1 MASERDH
8 EIGVFLREAGWTQA
22 TTEPL
27 AGDASTRRYLRVRRG
42 GDVAVLMDAPPKAET
57 APCPPEATPAE
68 RRALGYNA
76 TARLAASRIEA
87 FVGVAGWLTD
97 QGFAAPRVHAVD
109 FARGYALLEDLGDN
123 LFARAV
129 PDGASEA
136 DLYGAAIDVQAA
148 LHRLSAP
155 ALVEAHGAAWPVLT
169 YDRMALMA
177 ETDLFV
183 EWWAGRHLE
192 ADLPDA
198 ALDGWR
204 AAWAGALDA
213 AAPDKP
219 VLTLRDYHAENVIWR
234 PDQDGLG
241 RVGLIDFQD
250 ALAGHPAYDLVSL
263 LEDARRDVAPD
274 LAEAMIARYL
284 AATGADE
291 TRFRSA
297 YAALGALRNAKIV
310 GVFARLAIRDG
321 KPRYLDLIPRVAR
334 HLIGDLRHETMA
346 PVRDWLARWLPGRLD
361 AAAA

>member
-321 KPRYLDLIPRVAR
+321 RPRYLDLIPRVAR

>member
-57 APCPPEATPAE
+57 APCPPEATPTE